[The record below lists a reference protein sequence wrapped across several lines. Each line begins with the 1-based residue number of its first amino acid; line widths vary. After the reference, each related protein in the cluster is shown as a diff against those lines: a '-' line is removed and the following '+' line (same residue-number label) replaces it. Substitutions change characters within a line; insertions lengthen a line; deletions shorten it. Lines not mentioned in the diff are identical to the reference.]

1 MISCRVSRREY
12 KARQGKLPGHLTCKA
27 RARPG
32 WLPQLPAVRLLHF
45 QVVLLGRGEE
55 HANGRVAVVELWCKA
70 SAVLVLPPL
79 MSHLHASEAGNW
91 GARSGEVNNRT
102 PRQTRRMMAQA
113 TVACDWSSGGD
124 VIGICLAEKI
134 WKAVGGIAGR
144 IEDTCLLPLGVP
156 SIRVLRHTRDQ
167 SQDAVWER
175 VFSSQQGRADR
186 PFASTRLFS
195 HDGRGCHVGFSREII
210 VKADDTTARVDT
222 RAEAHMHPYT

>member
-1 MISCRVSRREY
+1 VDLREFCSTRLLGGQMISCRVSRREY

-113 TVACDWSSGGD
+113 TVACDWSSGGMSSAFAWPRRSGRPL
-124 VIGICLAEKI
+124 VELQ
-134 WKAVGGIAGR
+134 AG
-144 IEDTCLLPLGVP
+144 
-156 SIRVLRHTRDQ
+156 
-167 SQDAVWER
+167 
-175 VFSSQQGRADR
+175 
-186 PFASTRLFS
+186 
-195 HDGRGCHVGFSREII
+195 
-210 VKADDTTARVDT
+210 
-222 RAEAHMHPYT
+222 